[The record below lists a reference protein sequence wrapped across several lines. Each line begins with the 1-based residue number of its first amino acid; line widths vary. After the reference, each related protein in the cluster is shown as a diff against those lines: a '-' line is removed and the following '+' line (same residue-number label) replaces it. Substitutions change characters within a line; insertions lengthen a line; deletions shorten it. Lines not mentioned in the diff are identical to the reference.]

1 MDRNLRILIV
11 GCGRQGEKHLKAYLS
26 LGNVE
31 PLVCEL
37 DESRAKEL
45 KHKYRVSYV
54 SNFYKALISLANR
67 LDAVDICTPTW
78 HHYEQVMA
86 ALKAG
91 LHVLCEKPLV
101 PTVKEAREIA
111 DLAKKSGLQVM
122 VGFLYRFHPA
132 VKFIK
137 HLLDSNELGRPYLAI
152 FRIGGR
158 GSHRKWKHLRERCG
172 GAVLEM
178 MLHMLDLALWFFG
191 DIDKIEVTHGG
202 IILGERVIEHEVVRV
217 TAEDYALCCFRSKSG
232 VEIVCEADQITPSYM
247 NYMEILGERGNV
259 FASILE
265 QMSTLH
271 FTREEGWKQYRFGY
285 VNLIKK
291 ELSYFVNCLA
301 RGEPVRINTAEEYVK
316 VVEIADEIRR
326 RIYDYM

>member
-1 MDRNLRILIV
+1 
-11 GCGRQGEKHLKAYLS
+11 
-26 LGNVE
+26 
-31 PLVCEL
+31 
-37 DESRAKEL
+37 
-45 KHKYRVSYV
+45 
-54 SNFYKALISLANR
+54 
-67 LDAVDICTPTW
+67 
-78 HHYEQVMA
+78 MA

-91 LHVLCEKPLV
+91 LHVLCEKPLA

-137 HLLDSNELGRPYLAI
+137 HLLDGNELGRPYFAL

-158 GSHRKWKHLRERCG
+158 GSRRKWKHLRERYG

-178 MLHMLDLALWFFG
+178 MLHVLDLALWFFG
-191 DIDKIEVTHGG
+191 DIDKIEVIHGG
-202 IILGERVIEHEVVRV
+202 IILSERVIGHEVVQV
-217 TAEDYALCCFRSKSG
+217 TAEDYALCCLRSKSD

-247 NYMEILGERGNV
+247 NYMEVLGEHGNV

-271 FTREEGWKQYRFGY
+271 FTREKGWKQYRFGY

-326 RIYDYM
+326 RIYEHM